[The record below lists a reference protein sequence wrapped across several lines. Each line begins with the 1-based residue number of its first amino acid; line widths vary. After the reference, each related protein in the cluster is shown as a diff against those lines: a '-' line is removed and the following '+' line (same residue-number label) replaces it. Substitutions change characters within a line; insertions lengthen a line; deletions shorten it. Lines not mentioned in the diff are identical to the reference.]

1 MGRWVVLAVLLAAAS
16 CVTVSKTVLQDR
28 SAAPV
33 PTGDVL
39 LLLPGDAVP
48 EGCERVAILHASGDE
63 DLTDETDIYNKFREE
78 AGKLGANA
86 VEVRTMEDPGTGER
100 VASALLG
107 TESDRDSEA
116 IALFCP

>member
-1 MGRWVVLAVLLAAAS
+1 MRRTMVWALLVAAS
-16 CVTVSKTVLQDR
+16 GCVTVNKTILQDR
-28 SAAPV
+28 SSAPV
-33 PTGDVL
+33 PTSEVEIF
-39 LLLPGDAVP
+39 LPGDAVP

-86 VEVRTMEDPGTGER
+86 VEVRSMEDPGTGER

-116 IALFCP
+116 IALYCP